1 MLAVVE
7 RVIPVC
13 DQALKV
19 ARVTYCWGSEKPMWY
34 RWGSTF
40 LSEDGNK
47 NFALAG
53 IVRIK

>member
-34 RWGSTF
+34 RWASTF

-47 NFALAG
+47 NFARAG
-53 IVRIK
+53 IIRIK